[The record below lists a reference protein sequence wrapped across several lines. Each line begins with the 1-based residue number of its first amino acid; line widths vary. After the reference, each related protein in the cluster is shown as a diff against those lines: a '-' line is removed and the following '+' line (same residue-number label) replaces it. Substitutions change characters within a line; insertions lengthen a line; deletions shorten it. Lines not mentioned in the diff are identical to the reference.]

1 MQKTVF
7 TRIIWHWSFHQPAF
21 INDKIWATDWLRLHL
36 FHHHNV
42 QDLVIMIIKW
52 PIEEVIIP
60 SKPPA
65 TTCNQVKRKAS
76 ILFWNPDF
84 SSLVDGIKELQMNIP
99 QCLIRSLK
107 PPQPKKK
114 QKSAKKLLSIREAS
128 YSKGNPQCLYHLRFS
143 IMPKMIVK
151 RQWLA
156 KQQSFNI
163 CLIIIPGLSS
173 FTNL

>member
-1 MQKTVF
+1 
-7 TRIIWHWSFHQPAF
+7 
-21 INDKIWATDWLRLHL
+21 
-36 FHHHNV
+36 
-42 QDLVIMIIKW
+42 MIIKW

-151 RQWLA
+151 RQ
-156 KQQSFNI
+156 
-163 CLIIIPGLSS
+163 
-173 FTNL
+173 